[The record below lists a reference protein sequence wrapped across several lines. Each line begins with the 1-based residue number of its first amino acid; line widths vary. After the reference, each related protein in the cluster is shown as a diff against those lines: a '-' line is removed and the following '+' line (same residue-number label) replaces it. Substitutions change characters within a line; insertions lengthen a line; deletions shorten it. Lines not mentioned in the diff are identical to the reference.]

1 MLFYRVEYYKDGQ
14 IETLTLI
21 NGIRTTSLDI
31 TNLSKGTRYTVRVY
45 AANSVGE
52 STASNS
58 VTTTTNING
67 KI

>member
-1 MLFYRVEYYKDGQ
+1 M
-14 IETLTLI
+14 ETLTLI

-45 AANSVGE
+45 AANSAGE
-52 STASNS
+52 SAASNS
-58 VTTTTNING
+58 ITTTTDING